1 MCSITVEVIPELQQ
15 LVFEIDSCPEQRAI
29 QILPSN
35 RSNQPLH
42 ERMRQGNIGHPQDS
56 QIGLPLL
63 KPIKRIVVG
72 AEVLRHRSAASNGVV
87 CKNTVVGD
95 WRRGHFFSASDDPA
109 WRTQFARFASVG
121 RSSNDS
127 RLHRSDQPVSECLMI
142 PFPMIMNNE
151 LVNRLT

>member
-42 ERMRQGNIGHPQDS
+42 ERMRKGNIGHRLDFGYLQDS

-63 KPIKRIVVG
+63 EPIKRIVVG
-72 AEVLRHRSAASNGVV
+72 AKVLRHRSVASNSLIEHPAERYTIDYAGMDAEPNDPPSVLI
-87 CKNTVVGD
+87 
-95 WRRGHFFSASDDPA
+95 HDD
-109 WRTQFARFASVG
+109 Q
-121 RSSNDS
+121 D
-127 RLHRSDQPVSECLMI
+127 PVS
-142 PFPMIMNNE
+142 PQ
-151 LVNRLT
+151 RS